1 MTPAAARKLA
11 LSFDGTYE
19 RISKGGPEI
28 RIGGD
33 FFIRI
38 GTREPDTLQLYIGS
52 FEERDAMVE
61 AQPELFFITDHFKS
75 YRGLLARVSTLDA
88 KTLRVLLKQRL
99 RAIETKNAKKRKR

>member
-19 RISKGGPEI
+19 HISQGGPE
-28 RIGGD
+28 
-33 FFIRI
+33 IRI

>member
-61 AQPELFFITDHFKS
+61 AQPELFFVTDHFKS
-75 YRGLLARVSTLDA
+75 YKGLLARLSALDA
-88 KTLRVLLKQRL
+88 KTLRALLNQRL
-99 RAIETKNAKKRKR
+99 AAIAAKTPKKKR